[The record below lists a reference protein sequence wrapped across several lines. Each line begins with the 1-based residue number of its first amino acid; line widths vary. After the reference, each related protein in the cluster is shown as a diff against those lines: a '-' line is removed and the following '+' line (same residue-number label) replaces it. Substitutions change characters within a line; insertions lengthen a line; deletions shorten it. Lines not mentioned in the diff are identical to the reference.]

1 MINGSGHA
9 KSIPGANRPVN
20 PRLVGSAARSVALL
34 LSISLPM
41 FAACIDNYRQITPV
55 SDKFAWPGAIVAD
68 PAGDFVY
75 VVSTNFDSRYTGGTL
90 IPVQVRPA
98 DGGAPVPVS
107 KAAVEIGPFGGD
119 AAVSLLGDGTTR
131 IWVPIRDGDQL
142 DLVDSVRDSSN
153 LPELECIAEE
163 SRNGAKAGV
172 DGDAFAF
179 HRCSGDHVIDLRDFD
194 FVDEEGTT
202 FWANDAYGVSVGS
215 HLRTMNGPGVNPVY
229 VSGIVGSAVSIF
241 TAAQDGT
248 LQWRATLPIT
258 EGAHS
263 IMEYVVD
270 EFTRVL
276 WITNRSVNLI
286 DIIKLR
292 FDRFGNVHEIPV
304 PSVSADLLG
313 SSGDYFREMV
323 RSNDGRLLYAAFRSP
338 SSLTIFEILD
348 GGGLRYRGLIP
359 LDGNPSGVAIYDDHG
374 KEVVYV
380 TESSLDF
387 VYVIDP
393 AAMAVVSKVFVGA
406 APSGIAI
413 ADGRAFVANFEDS
426 TVSWFGVD
434 SLQPDYHQVGIV
446 EPRD

>member
-1 MINGSGHA
+1 MTHGSGHA
-9 KSIPGANRPVN
+9 NLNPGANR
-20 PRLVGSAARSVALL
+20 LVPSPFVGGAARSVALL
-34 LSISLPM
+34 LSISVI
-41 FAACIDNYRQITPV
+41 FHAACIDNYRQITP
-55 SDKFAWPGAIVAD
+55 DPGQFAWPGAIVAD

-90 IPVQVRPA
+90 IPIQVRPE

-142 DLVDSVRDSSN
+142 DLVDSVRDASN
-153 LPELECIAEE
+153 LPELECLAQE
-163 SRNGAKAGV
+163 SREKAEPGA
-172 DGDAFAF
+172 DGDAYAF
-179 HRCSGDHVIDLRDFD
+179 HRCRGDHVIDLKDYD

-202 FWANDAYGVSVGS
+202 FWANDAYGISVGNQM
-215 HLRTMNGPGVNPVY
+215 RTFDGDVVNPVY
-229 VSGIVGSAVSIF
+229 VSGIVGSAVAVF
-241 TAAQDGT
+241 TVAADGS

-292 FDRFGNVHEIPV
+292 FDRFGNVREIPM

-323 RSNDGRLLYAAFRSP
+323 RSGDGRLLYAAFRSP

-359 LDGNPSGVAIYDDHG
+359 LDGTPSGVAIFNDNG

-387 VYVIDP
+387 VYVIEP
-393 AAMAVVSKVFVGA
+393 ASMAVVSKVFVGA

-434 SLQPDYHQVGIV
+434 SLRPDYYKVGIV